1 MVSVKDLIRMCITLW
16 RPTIVMIRI
25 EMNIVIHFIILNH
38 LLHVQQQK
46 IDVTKQLHEQKR
58 RPRRNNAIAIL

>member
-1 MVSVKDLIRMCITLW
+1 MA
-16 RPTIVMIRI
+16 PHIVMIRI

-58 RPRRNNAIAIL
+58 RL